1 MNPAKRTLTAIV
13 LLIASLLIFSPLSSQ
28 NRKLDSLHSIFPT
41 ANDTSKVLILC
52 QFSRFYTP
60 NNPDTGEVLSIKA
73 LELAKK
79 INYQYGIA
87 LSYGSLGSAYTTKSK
102 YDEAIKTLLSALNSY
117 EKLKHRRGIANT
129 CNTIAN
135 AYLGMEKN
143 DKAYEYY
150 LKCFNV
156 SNENPVNEHM
166 ITVASFGLGSV
177 LITQHKSKE
186 AIDYFEKA
194 VNGFTKEGN
203 QAYAAMAKTMI
214 GEAYLHDSDFVLAE
228 KYLLQAM
235 PILEE
240 EKDEYAIAINCTNL
254 GSLELHKKNY
264 AKAFAYFDRALKL
277 NLKREAWD
285 NIQNNALKLSQ
296 LMETQNK
303 SGEALKYYKMYVQY
317 KDSVINIERNKAL
330 ANAESKYNAE
340 KKEQQLILKNLEL
353 EKSQSEVKQRNRL
366 IYIFVAAL
374 LIFVVLLLV
383 VYRQYRQKRKINL
396 LLNRQFSEIKLKTSQ
411 IEEQKNIIEEKNK
424 DIMDSI
430 NYSKHI
436 QQAILP
442 SETLIQKTLPNSFF
456 IYQPKDIISGDFY
469 FIENT
474 YERVYFAVVD
484 CTGHGVPGALLSVF
498 SQNTLKKIIS
508 NKKGL
513 PHEILTE
520 ICHEFKANLTS
531 HTNDSLSIND
541 GMDIALAC
549 LDKYENKLYFSGAK
563 NPLLLMR
570 NNEMHELKADRWSIS
585 GRNED
590 QQLKFTHHELEL
602 EKGDKIYMFSDG
614 FADQFGGPKGKKFKY
629 KQIKDLIKEAS
640 KMVLTEQK
648 KFIENSFNS
657 WKGNLEQLDD
667 VTLICVNL

>member
-1 MNPAKRTLTAIV
+1 MNPNKRTLTAIV
-13 LLIASLLIFSPLSSQ
+13 LLIASLLMFLPLCAQ
-28 NRKLDSLHSIFPT
+28 NKKMDSLRTVFSS
-41 ANDTSKVLILC
+41 ANDTSKVQILC
-52 QFSRFYTP
+52 QFSKFYTP
-60 NNPDTGEVLSIKA
+60 NNPDTGEVLANKA
-73 LELAKK
+73 LDLSKK
-79 INYQYGIA
+79 INYQYGTA
-87 LSYGSLGSAYTTKSK
+87 LAYSTLGSALTTKSK
-102 YDEAIKTLLSALNSY
+102 YDEAIQTLLTSLNIY
-117 EKLKHRRGIANT
+117 EKIKNKKGIAYV

-135 AYLGMEKN
+135 AYLGLEN
-143 DKAYEYY
+143 NAKAYEFY

-156 SNENPVNEHM
+156 SNQQPANPHM
-166 ITVASFGLGSV
+166 VTVASFGLGSV
-177 LITQHKSKE
+177 LITQNRSEE
-186 AIDYFEKA
+186 AINYFEKA
-194 VNGFTKEGN
+194 VEGFNKDGN
-203 QAYAAMAKTMI
+203 KAYAAMAMTMI
-214 GEAYLHDSDFVLAE
+214 GEAYVNDSDYVAAE
-228 KYLLQAM
+228 KYFLHAM
-235 PILEE
+235 PKFEE
-240 EKDEYAIAINCTNL
+240 ENDEYAIAINCTNL
-254 GSLELHKKNY
+254 GSIELHKKNY

-285 NIQNNALKLSQ
+285 NIKNNALKLSE

-303 SGEALKYYKMYVQY
+303 SSEALKYYKMYVQY

-353 EKSQSEVKQRNRL
+353 EKSQSEVKQRNTL
-366 IYIFVAAL
+366 IYIFIGAL
-374 LIFVVLLLV
+374 LIFVVLLFV
-383 VYRQYRQKRKINL
+383 VYRLYRQKRKTNIV
-396 LLNRQFSEIKLKTSQ
+396 LNRQFSEIKLKTTQ

-442 SETLIQKTLPNSFF
+442 SENLIQKALPNSFF
-456 IYQPKDIISGDFY
+456 IYKPKDIISGDFY

-474 YERVYFAVVD
+474 PERVYFAVVD

-508 NKKGL
+508 TKKGM

-520 ICHEFKANLTS
+520 ICQEFKANLTS
-531 HTNDSLSIND
+531 DNNESLSIND

-549 LDKYENKLYFSGAK
+549 LDKKDNKLYFSGAK

-570 NNEMHELKADRWSIS
+570 NSEMHELKADRWSIS

-602 EKGDKIYMFSDG
+602 KKGDKIYMFSDG
-614 FADQFGGPKGKKFKY
+614 FADQFGGPKGKKYKY
-629 KQIKDLIKEAS
+629 KQIKELIMEAS
-640 KMVLTEQK
+640 KMVLSEQK
-648 KFIENSFNS
+648 KFIESSFNS

>member
-1 MNPAKRTLTAIV
+1 MNPNNRTLTAIV
-13 LLIASLLIFSPLSSQ
+13 LLIASLLIFSPLSAQ
-28 NRKLDSLHSIFPT
+28 NRKLDSLHAIFPT

-52 QFSRFYTP
+52 QFSRYYTP
-60 NNPDTGEVLSIKA
+60 NNPDTGEVISNRA
-73 LELAKK
+73 LALAKK

-87 LSYGSLGSAYTTKSK
+87 LAHGSLGSAYTTKSK
-102 YDEAIKTLLSALNSY
+102 YDEAIKTLLVGLNIY
-117 EKLKHRRGIANT
+117 EKLNHRKGMANT

-135 AYLGMEKN
+135 AYIGMEN
-143 DKAYEYY
+143 NAKAYEYY
-150 LKCFNV
+150 LKCFNIA
-156 SNENPVNEHM
+156 SDQPVNQHM
-166 ITVASFGLGSV
+166 ITIASFGLGSV
-177 LITQHKSKE
+177 LVAEHKTKE

-194 VNGFTKEGN
+194 IAGFNVEGN
-203 QAYAAMAKTMI
+203 KPYAAMAMTMI
-214 GEAYLHDSDFVLAE
+214 GEAYVNDSDFVSAE
-228 KYLLQAM
+228 KYFLKAM
-235 PILEE
+235 PAIEE
-240 EKDEYAIAINCTNL
+240 ENDEYAIAINCTNL
-254 GSLELHKKNY
+254 GGIELHKKNY

-277 NLKREAWD
+277 NLKRGAWD
-285 NIQNNALKLSQ
+285 NIQSNALRLSE

-303 SGEALKYYKMYVQY
+303 SGEALRYYKMYVQY

-340 KKEQQLILKNLEL
+340 KKEQQLVLKNLEL

-366 IYIFVAAL
+366 IYIFIGAI
-374 LIFVVLLLV
+374 LIFIVLLAI
-383 VYRQYRQKRKINL
+383 VYRQYRQKRKTNI

-442 SETLIQKTLPNSFF
+442 SENLIQKTLPNSYF
-456 IYQPKDIISGDFY
+456 IYKPKDIISGDFY

-474 YERVYFAVVD
+474 YERIYFAVVD

-520 ICHEFKANLTS
+520 ICKEFKANLTQS
-531 HTNDSLSIND
+531 NNESLSIND

-570 NNEMHELKADRWSIS
+570 NNDMVELKADRWSIS
-585 GRNED
+585 GRNENE
-590 QQLKFTHHELEL
+590 QLKFTHHEMEL
-602 EKGDKIYMFSDG
+602 QKGDKIYMFSDG
-614 FADQFGGPKGKKFKY
+614 IVDQFGGPKGKKFKY
-629 KQIKDLIKEAS
+629 KQIKDLIQEAS
-640 KMVLTEQK
+640 KMVLSEQK
-648 KFIENSFNS
+648 KFIETAFNN

>member
-1 MNPAKRTLTAIV
+1 
-13 LLIASLLIFSPLSSQ
+13 
-28 NRKLDSLHSIFPT
+28 
-41 ANDTSKVLILC
+41 
-52 QFSRFYTP
+52 
-60 NNPDTGEVLSIKA
+60 
-73 LELAKK
+73 
-79 INYQYGIA
+79 
-87 LSYGSLGSAYTTKSK
+87 
-102 YDEAIKTLLSALNSY
+102 
-117 EKLKHRRGIANT
+117 
-129 CNTIAN
+129 
-135 AYLGMEKN
+135 
-143 DKAYEYY
+143 
-150 LKCFNV
+150 
-156 SNENPVNEHM
+156 
-166 ITVASFGLGSV
+166 LGSV
-177 LITQHKSKE
+177 LITQNRSEE
-186 AIDYFEKA
+186 AINYFEKA
-194 VNGFTKEGN
+194 VEGFNKDGN
-203 QAYAAMAKTMI
+203 KAYAAMAMTMI
-214 GEAYLHDSDFVLAE
+214 GEAYVNDSDYVAAE
-228 KYLLQAM
+228 KYFLHAM
-235 PILEE
+235 PKFEE
-240 EKDEYAIAINCTNL
+240 ENDEYAIAINCTNL
-254 GSLELHKKNY
+254 GSIELHKKNY

-285 NIQNNALKLSQ
+285 NIKNNALKLSE

-303 SGEALKYYKMYVQY
+303 SSEALKYYKMYVQY

-353 EKSQSEVKQRNRL
+353 EKSQSEVKQRNTL
-366 IYIFVAAL
+366 IYIFIGAL
-374 LIFVVLLLV
+374 LIFVVLLFV
-383 VYRQYRQKRKINL
+383 VYRLYRQKRKTNIV
-396 LLNRQFSEIKLKTSQ
+396 LNRQFSEIKLKTTQ

-442 SETLIQKTLPNSFF
+442 SENLIQKALPNSFF
-456 IYQPKDIISGDFY
+456 IYKPKDIISGDFY

-474 YERVYFAVVD
+474 PERVYFAVVD

-508 NKKGL
+508 TKKGM

-520 ICHEFKANLTS
+520 ICQEFKANLTS
-531 HTNDSLSIND
+531 DNNESLSIND

-549 LDKYENKLYFSGAK
+549 LDKKDNKLYFSGAK

-570 NNEMHELKADRWSIS
+570 NSEMHELKADRWSIS

-602 EKGDKIYMFSDG
+602 KKGDKIYMFSDG
-614 FADQFGGPKGKKFKY
+614 FADQFGGPKGKKYKY
-629 KQIKDLIKEAS
+629 KQIKELIMEAS
-640 KMVLTEQK
+640 KMVLSEQK
-648 KFIENSFNS
+648 KFIESSFNS